1 MKSVITVAAAMVA
14 FIAAASP
21 ARAQG
26 CGEGD
31 SLQFCGFVWNDAN
44 GDGIQN
50 DDPDNDP
57 SNGDQSGLNEV
68 KVTLYVWDS
77 MNNQW
82 DQVTET
88 VTFEGRYE
96 FSNPPDGFDDGL
108 YKVVVSAP
116 FGSEPTCLA
125 SDPMC
130 PSSGIGDNTID
141 NDGVN
146 DAGGAKVEVTLGSG
160 GVVSQES
167 DFGFHSTGTVS
178 PGTGTPG
185 YWKNH
190 PEAWPSSTISIGGV
204 TYSVANAISYMGK
217 VSKDKRISL
226 FTALVAAKLNV
237 AIGNENSCIAA
248 RITEADA
255 WMSLHQL
262 VPGSVPVAAGSEDWQ
277 AIAEAHKDLDDYNN
291 GRLCAPHRN

>member
-1 MKSVITVAAAMVA
+1 MKSVITVAAALVA
-14 FIAAASP
+14 FIAASSP
-21 ARAQG
+21 AHAQG

-31 SLQFCGFVWNDAN
+31 IQFCGFVWNDTN

-50 DDPDNDP
+50 DDPDSNPD
-57 SNGDQSGLNEV
+57 NGDQSGLNEI
-68 KVTLYVWDS
+68 KVTLYEWDS
-77 MNNQW
+77 TNDQW
-82 DQVTET
+82 DYVTET

-96 FSNPPDGFDDGL
+96 FSDPPNGFDGL
-108 YKVVVSAP
+108 YKVVVAAP
-116 FGSEPTCLA
+116 FGTEPTCLA

-130 PSSGIGDNTID
+130 PSSTLGDNRLD

-146 DAGGAKVEVTLGSG
+146 DAGGAKVEVTVGSS
-160 GVVSQES
+160 GVHSQKS

-190 PEAWPSSTISIGGV
+190 PGAWPSPSISIGGV
-204 TYSVANAISYMGK
+204 TYAVADAIAYMGK

-237 AIGNENSCIAA
+237 MIGNESSCISAGVA
-248 RITEADA
+248 EADA
-255 WMSLHQL
+255 WMTLHAL
-262 VPGSVPVAAGSEDWQ
+262 TPGSAAVAAGSNDWQ
-277 AIAEAHKDLDDYNN
+277 EIAQVHKDLDDYNN

>member
-1 MKSVITVAAAMVA
+1 MKSAIRVAAALVA
-14 FIAAASP
+14 ALIAAAP
-21 ARAQG
+21 AHAQG
-26 CGEGD
+26 CGEGN
-31 SLQFCGFVWNDAN
+31 LQFCGFVWNDTN

-57 SNGDQSGLNEV
+57 SNGDQSGLNEI
-68 KVTLYVWDS
+68 KVTLYQWDGT
-77 MNNQW
+77 NNQW
-82 DQVTET
+82 DPVTET

-96 FSNPPDGFDDGL
+96 FSNPPDGFDDGP
-108 YKVVVSAP
+108 YKVVVAAP
-116 FGSEPTCLA
+116 FGTEPTCLA

-130 PSSGIGDNTID
+130 PSSTLGDNTLD
-141 NDGVN
+141 NDGVA
-146 DAGGAKVEVTLGSG
+146 DAGGAKVEVTLGNG
-160 GVVSQES
+160 GVPSQKS

-190 PEAWPSSTISIGGV
+190 PEAWPSSTITIGGEA
-204 TYSVANAISYMGK
+204 YSAADAIAYMGK

-237 AIGNENSCIAA
+237 AIGNESSCIAA

-255 WMSLHQL
+255 WMALHKL
-262 VPGSVPVAAGSEDWQ
+262 LPGSAPVAAASEDWQ
-277 AIAEAHKDLDDYNN
+277 QIAEAHEDLDDYNN